1 MIISTSLNIKSY
13 ILLSWIWLSYFPF
26 YIYKYIFQMNSLK
39 NLAILEENQLES
51 YLLLVSL
58 KKKLN
63 TSC

>member
-1 MIISTSLNIKSY
+1 
-13 ILLSWIWLSYFPF
+13 
-26 YIYKYIFQMNSLK
+26 MNSLK

-51 YLLLVSL
+51 YLLLMSL